1 MAILFFMAFAAG
13 PMTCEQRR
21 VRELDEYITELY
33 GRLLRADG
41 DEFEQIAR
49 ELRVATQLM
58 ESTKDGSRNSREA
71 KGKRHNGSAKDSGN
85 TVP

>member
-1 MAILFFMAFAAG
+1 MAILCFMPFTAG
-13 PMTCEQRR
+13 PMTYERR

-41 DEFEQIAR
+41 DEFEQIAG
-49 ELRVATQLM
+49 ELRVATELM
-58 ESTKDGSRNSREA
+58 ESTKDHGCNSREA
-71 KGKRHNGSAKDSGN
+71 KRNRHNGSAKDSGN